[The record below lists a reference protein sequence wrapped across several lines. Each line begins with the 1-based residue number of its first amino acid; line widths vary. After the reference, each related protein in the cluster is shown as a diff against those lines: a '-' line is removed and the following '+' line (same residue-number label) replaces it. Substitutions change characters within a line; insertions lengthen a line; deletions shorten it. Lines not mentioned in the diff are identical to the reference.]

1 MIGNSTAVVPAT
13 SSAVTLNAGF
23 VCADASVGLSSQP
36 SFDID
41 AELETVQ
48 GEQKRL
54 RREKRR
60 MVRA

>member
-1 MIGNSTAVVPAT
+1 MR
-13 SSAVTLNAGF
+13 
-23 VCADASVGLSSQP
+23 ADASLGLSSQP

-41 AELETVQ
+41 AEMETVQ

-60 MVRA
+60 LVRCSTA